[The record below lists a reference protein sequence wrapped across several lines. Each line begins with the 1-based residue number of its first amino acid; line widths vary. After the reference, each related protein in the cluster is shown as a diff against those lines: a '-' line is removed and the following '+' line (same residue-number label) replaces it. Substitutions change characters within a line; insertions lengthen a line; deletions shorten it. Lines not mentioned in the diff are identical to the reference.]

1 MKIRVF
7 YDNVSYR
14 IPDWRSVKKLIEKV
28 IRNQTMIPGDLNFII
43 TGDEFMREINRKFL
57 NHDYYTDVISFRMNE
72 GDIID
77 GEVYISKDTVKINAK
92 NYKVSYKEEMLR
104 VIVHGTLHLCGFND
118 ETEKDREKMRRM
130 EDFWMGDYYV

>member
-1 MKIRVF
+1 
-7 YDNVSYR
+7 
-14 IPDWRSVKKLIEKV
+14 
-28 IRNQTMIPGDLNFII
+28 MIPGDLNFII

-118 ETEKDREKMRRM
+118 ETENDREKMRRM